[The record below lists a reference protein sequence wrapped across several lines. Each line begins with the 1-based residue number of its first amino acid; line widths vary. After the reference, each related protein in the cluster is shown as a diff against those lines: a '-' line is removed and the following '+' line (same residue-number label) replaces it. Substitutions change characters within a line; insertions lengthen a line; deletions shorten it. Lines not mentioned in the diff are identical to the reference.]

1 MRINLIR
8 LLTSLLL
15 IIPICLHAQTAFQK
29 SLLLNKEL
37 LVLVSENTL
46 EPRSV
51 GSYTVNTYLAAN
63 PEQRYDRFITG
74 LVMPRNGFVE
84 ALKIVDL
91 NSDGDKELVV
101 VIRSA
106 GTGSY
111 LSADA
116 FDIHRDNLTFLKSVT
131 GLAAD
136 ADPVSVLT
144 KPAAEPDPG

>member
-8 LLTSLLL
+8 LLTSLFL

-29 SLLLNKEL
+29 SLPLNSEI

-51 GSYTVNTYLAAN
+51 GSYTVNTYLVVN
-63 PEQRYDRFITG
+63 PEQRYDRFISG
-74 LVMPRNGFVE
+74 LVMSRNGFVE
-84 ALKIVDL
+84 AIKMVDL

-101 VIRSA
+101 IIRSV
-106 GTGSY
+106 GTGNY

-116 FDIHRDNLTFLKSVT
+116 FDINRDSLTFLKTVT

-136 ADPVSVLT
+136 ANPVSALT
-144 KPAAEPDPG
+144 KTAVEPDPG